1 MILVKA
7 KGLDRNALLFRH
19 ALRNALIPLITIL
32 GSI

>member
-7 KGLDRNALLFRH
+7 KGLDRNALLFR
-19 ALRNALIPLITIL
+19 NALIPLITIL